1 MKNSCLLLCTLF
13 LSVAGHAQSSLDT
26 ALKEIERNNPDLKAA
41 AAGWD
46 EDRLANRSEAL
57 LANPEIEFNYLWGAD
72 DIGGRRDVRISQTV
86 DLATLSGLK
95 SEKGVCLDELAALKY
110 EARRLEILQEA
121 RDLCIELVYFN
132 TLMEELDDHL
142 ARSTSLVEAYEKR
155 MVAGGATIL
164 DLNKAKLHL
173 AAVQGQVNR
182 SENERESVL
191 SRLRTLNGGND
202 FRFDATTY
210 DLSDN
215 LPADFETW
223 FSEASDKNPML
234 AYVRKEVTLGQK
246 QLAIDRMSAAP
257 ELSVGY
263 MSEIRTEEK
272 FRGVT
277 VGVSIPLWSSS
288 NRIKRARAGVAAA
301 TSRQHAA
308 EQAFYL
314 RLKDLYRQASALKT
328 NAVQMRASLAD
339 TDYRDYLL
347 SALTRG
353 EISMIDFL
361 VENDLYYDALQQT
374 LDAERDYHHALAA
387 LKVF

>member
-1 MKNSCLLLCTLF
+1 MKNSCLLICTLF
-13 LSVAGHAQSSLDT
+13 LAVTGYAQSPLET

-41 AAGWD
+41 VAGLD
-46 EDRLANRSEAL
+46 EDRLANRSETL

-72 DIGGRRDVRISQTV
+72 NLGGRRDVRISQSF
-86 DLATLSGLK
+86 DLATVSGLK
-95 SEKGVCLDELAALKY
+95 TEKGACLDELAALKV
-110 EARRLEILQEA
+110 EVRRLEVLQEA
-121 RDLCIELVYFN
+121 RNLCIELIYYN

-155 MVAGGATIL
+155 MAAGGATIL

-182 SENERESVL
+182 SGNERQSVL
-191 SRLRTLNGGND
+191 ARLRTLNGGND
-202 FRFDATTY
+202 FLFDATGY
-210 DLSDN
+210 DLADN

-223 FSEASDKNPML
+223 FAEAADKNPML
-234 AYVRKEVTLGQK
+234 AYVRKEVALGQK
-246 QLAIDRMSAAP
+246 QLALDRMAAVP

-272 FRGVT
+272 FRGIT
-277 VGVSIPLWSSS
+277 VGVSVPLWSGS
-288 NRIKRARAGVAAA
+288 NRIKRSRAGVAAA

-314 RLKDLYRQASALKT
+314 RLKDLYRQASALKM
-328 NAVQMRASLAD
+328 NAVQMRSSLAD

-374 LDAERDYHHALAA
+374 LEAERDYYHALAA

>member
-95 SEKGVCLDELAALKY
+95 SEKGVCLDELAALKV
-110 EARRLEILQEA
+110 EVRRLEVLQEA
-121 RDLCIELVYFN
+121 RNLCIELIYYN

-155 MVAGGATIL
+155 MAAGGATIL

-182 SENERESVL
+182 SGNERQSVL
-191 SRLRTLNGGND
+191 ARLRTLNGGND
-202 FRFDATTY
+202 FLFDATGY
-210 DLSDN
+210 DLADN

-223 FSEASDKNPML
+223 FAEAADKNPML

-314 RLKDLYRQASALKT
+314 RLKDLYRQASALKM
-328 NAVQMRASLAD
+328 NAVQMRSSLAD
-339 TDYRDYLL
+339 TDVHDWPLRTVTSSSRDSVPRLMCQ
-347 SALTRG
+347 S
-353 EISMIDFL
+353 
-361 VENDLYYDALQQT
+361 
-374 LDAERDYHHALAA
+374 
-387 LKVF
+387 